1 MTSSTKRRLFCD
13 LETYSSVDITK
24 AGAFKYVESDDFE
37 IMLLAY
43 AWDDE
48 PVRMLDLLDPNGH
61 DEMPDIMSGILDP
74 NTVKVAHNSAFER
87 ACLRKY
93 TGRYLPPEEWEDTM
107 ILAAMNGLPL
117 SLDAAGAALEL
128 RDQKIKEGTALIS
141 YFCKPCRPTIANG
154 GRTRNLPEHAPDK
167 WERFKTYCKRDVEVE
182 QAIYRRLRSFPV
194 TDFERKVW
202 ALDARINERGV
213 LIDTKF
219 VAAAIDMDSTCRE
232 RHMTE
237 MQRLT
242 GLENPNSVAQLKD
255 WLEAAGMSADSLN
268 KATVLEM
275 KDKATDPTTRRVL
288 ELRQQLGKTSV
299 TKYEAMQ
306 SAVCADGRVRG
317 LLQYYGA
324 GRTGRWAGRL
334 VQVQNLPQN
343 HLDQIGTVREL
354 VRERDLETLELCF
367 DSVPDVLSQL
377 IRTAFVAKAGH
388 VFHVADYSAI
398 EARVIAYLAGEK
410 WRMDVFRNGG
420 DIYCSSASAMF
431 RVPVV
436 KHGVNGHLRQKGKIA
451 ELACIA
457 EGQLVLTDAGLVP
470 IENVTTGMK
479 VWDGIEW
486 VSHGGVICRGM
497 RDTVFADGVE
507 LTADHKILT
516 EKGMKESVAAAGL
529 VWADIRIPES
539 FVPWAGSNLPEREKT
554 CLLGVPMRLRK
565 NRNRGDR
572 TSNKEA
578 EANKILWMPLPF
590 SRCCRTPNTRDDRH
604 KGVQR
609 LEQHD
614 TAMPQS
620 ERQQLP
626 AVRRTGSHCVRS
638 LASELREFLDRY
650 GFYLPGGASN
660 RPYKQ
665 RCGLLP
671 GKLSV
676 VHPRGEL
683 PKQAQ
688 HDPGGGERRASAAC
702 GAGRKERNKVR
713 DAMVPPTKGDII
725 TIKEGRSAVPVY
737 DLLNAG
743 PRHRFCVWDT
753 TEKKLRCLSNCG
765 YGGGVGA
772 LRAFGADKMGLTE
785 EEMQDIVTQWRAASP
800 AIPRFWRDA
809 ESAAVRAINNP
820 GRTTTVPCGVKYRRD
835 GDALRCRLPSGR
847 ILSYWDAKLDT
858 DGSICFMGQN
868 QTTRKW
874 EKTGTWGGKLVE
886 NIVQAYA
893 RDCLAVAMVRLAEE
907 GWKICFHVH
916 DEVIVEAPI
925 GTSWEQVAE
934 IMGRSIDW
942 APGLLL
948 RGDGY
953 STPFYRKD

>member
-1 MTSSTKRRLFCD
+1 MTSSTKRRLLID
-13 LETYSSVDITK
+13 LETYSSADITK
-24 AGAFKYVESDDFE
+24 TGAFKYAEAPDFE
-37 IMLLAY
+37 ILLLAY
-43 AWDDE
+43 AWDDGPVQVIDMTERE
-48 PVRMLDLLDPNGH
+48 PVTDERTAAKAAALASVVAGITDP
-61 DEMPDIMSGILDP
+61 DV
-74 NTVKVAHNSAFER
+74 VKVAHNSAFER
-87 ACLRKY
+87 ACLTRY
-93 TGRYLPPEEWEDTM
+93 LGRDLPPEEWEDTM

-128 RDQKIKEGTALIS
+128 RDQKIREGTALIS

-154 GRTRNLPEHAPDK
+154 GRTRNRPEHAPDK
-167 WERFKTYCKRDVEVE
+167 WERFKAYCKRDVEVE

-213 LIDTKF
+213 RIDTEF
-219 VAAAIDMDSTCRE
+219 VAAAIAQNEAFTTRRMA
-232 RHMTE
+232 E
-237 MQRLT
+237 MRRLT

-255 WLEAAGMSADSLN
+255 WLETAGMSADSLN
-268 KATVLEM
+268 KAAVLEL
-275 KDKATDPTTRRVL
+275 KDKAADPATRRVL

-343 HLDQIGTVREL
+343 HLAGLGLVREL

-377 IRTAFVAKAGH
+377 IRTAFVAGEGNI
-388 VFHVADYSAI
+388 FHVADYSAI

-410 WRMDVFRNGG
+410 WRMDVFRSGG

-451 ELACIA
+451 ELAC
-457 EGQLVLTDAGLVP
+457 
-470 IENVTTGMK
+470 
-479 VWDGIEW
+479 
-486 VSHGGVICRGM
+486 
-497 RDTVFADGVE
+497 
-507 LTADHKILT
+507 
-516 EKGMKESVAAAGL
+516 
-529 VWADIRIPES
+529 
-539 FVPWAGSNLPEREKT
+539 
-554 CLLGVPMRLRK
+554 
-565 NRNRGDR
+565 
-572 TSNKEA
+572 
-578 EANKILWMPLPF
+578 
-590 SRCCRTPNTRDDRH
+590 
-604 KGVQR
+604 
-609 LEQHD
+609 
-614 TAMPQS
+614 
-620 ERQQLP
+620 
-626 AVRRTGSHCVRS
+626 
-638 LASELREFLDRY
+638 
-650 GFYLPGGASN
+650 
-660 RPYKQ
+660 
-665 RCGLLP
+665 
-671 GKLSV
+671 
-676 VHPRGEL
+676 
-683 PKQAQ
+683 
-688 HDPGGGERRASAAC
+688 
-702 GAGRKERNKVR
+702 
-713 DAMVPPTKGDII
+713 
-725 TIKEGRSAVPVY
+725 
-737 DLLNAG
+737 
-743 PRHRFCVWDT
+743 
-753 TEKKLRCLSNCG
+753 G

-772 LRAFGADKMGLTE
+772 LRAFGADRMGLTE

-868 QTTRKW
+868 QTTRRW

-934 IMGRSIDW
+934 VMGRAIDW

>member
-1 MTSSTKRRLFCD
+1 MTSSTKRRLLID
-13 LETYSSVDITK
+13 LETYSSADITK
-24 AGAFKYVESDDFE
+24 TGAFKYAEAPDFE
-37 IMLLAY
+37 ILLLAC
-43 AWDDE
+43 AWDDGPVQVIDMTDRE
-48 PVRMLDLLDPNGH
+48 PVTDERTAAKAAALASVVAGITDP
-61 DEMPDIMSGILDP
+61 D
-74 NTVKVAHNSAFER
+74 TVKVAHNSAFER
-87 ACLRKY
+87 ACLTRY
-93 TGRYLPPEEWEDTM
+93 LGRDLPPEEWEDTM

-128 RDQKIKEGTALIS
+128 RDQKIREGTALIS
-141 YFCKPCRPTIANG
+141 YFCKPCKPTIANG
-154 GRTRNLPEHAPDK
+154 GRTRNRPEHAPDK
-167 WERFKTYCKRDVEVE
+167 WERFKAYCKRDVEVE

-202 ALDARINERGV
+202 ALDARINEHGV
-213 LIDTKF
+213 RIDTGL
-219 VAAAIDMDSTCRE
+219 VAAAIAQNEAFTTRRMA
-232 RHMTE
+232 E
-237 MQRLT
+237 MRRLT

-255 WLEAAGMSADSLN
+255 WLETAGMSADSLN
-268 KATVLEM
+268 KAAVLEL

-343 HLDQIGTVREL
+343 HLAGLGLVREL

-377 IRTAFVAKAGH
+377 IRTAFVAGEGNI
-388 VFHVADYSAI
+388 FHVADYSAI

-410 WRMDVFRNGG
+410 WRMDVFRSGG

-451 ELACIA
+451 ELA
-457 EGQLVLTDAGLVP
+457 
-470 IENVTTGMK
+470 
-479 VWDGIEW
+479 
-486 VSHGGVICRGM
+486 
-497 RDTVFADGVE
+497 
-507 LTADHKILT
+507 
-516 EKGMKESVAAAGL
+516 
-529 VWADIRIPES
+529 
-539 FVPWAGSNLPEREKT
+539 
-554 CLLGVPMRLRK
+554 
-565 NRNRGDR
+565 
-572 TSNKEA
+572 
-578 EANKILWMPLPF
+578 
-590 SRCCRTPNTRDDRH
+590 
-604 KGVQR
+604 
-609 LEQHD
+609 
-614 TAMPQS
+614 
-620 ERQQLP
+620 
-626 AVRRTGSHCVRS
+626 
-638 LASELREFLDRY
+638 
-650 GFYLPGGASN
+650 
-660 RPYKQ
+660 
-665 RCGLLP
+665 
-671 GKLSV
+671 
-676 VHPRGEL
+676 
-683 PKQAQ
+683 
-688 HDPGGGERRASAAC
+688 
-702 GAGRKERNKVR
+702 
-713 DAMVPPTKGDII
+713 
-725 TIKEGRSAVPVY
+725 
-737 DLLNAG
+737 
-743 PRHRFCVWDT
+743 
-753 TEKKLRCLSNCG
+753 CG

-868 QTTRKW
+868 QTTRRW

-916 DEVIVEAPI
+916 DEVIVEAPT

-934 IMGRSIDW
+934 VMGRPIDW

>member
-1 MTSSTKRRLFCD
+1 MTSSTKRRLHID
-13 LETYSSVDITK
+13 LETYSSADITK
-24 AGAFKYVESDDFE
+24 TGAFKYAEAPDFE
-37 IMLLAY
+37 ILLLAC
-43 AWDDE
+43 AWDDGPVQVIDMTERE
-48 PVRMLDLLDPNGH
+48 PVTDERTAAKAAALASVVAGITDP
-61 DEMPDIMSGILDP
+61 D
-74 NTVKVAHNSAFER
+74 TVKVAHNSAFER
-87 ACLRKY
+87 ACLTRY
-93 TGRYLPPEEWEDTM
+93 LGRDLPPEEWEDTM

-128 RDQKIKEGTALIS
+128 RDQKIREGAALIS
-141 YFCKPCRPTIANG
+141 YFCKPCKPTIANG
-154 GRTRNLPEHAPDK
+154 GRTRNRPEHAPDK
-167 WERFKTYCKRDVEVE
+167 WERFKAYCKRDVEVE

-213 LIDTKF
+213 RIDTEF
-219 VAAAIDMDSTCRE
+219 VAAAIAQNEAFTTRRMA
-232 RHMTE
+232 E

-255 WLEAAGMSADSLN
+255 WLETAGMSADSLN
-268 KATVLEM
+268 KATVLEL

-343 HLDQIGTVREL
+343 HLAGLSLVREL

-377 IRTAFVAKAGH
+377 IRTAFVAGEGNI
-388 VFHVADYSAI
+388 FHVADYSAI

-410 WRMDVFRNGG
+410 WRMDVFRSGG

-451 ELACIA
+451 ELA
-457 EGQLVLTDAGLVP
+457 
-470 IENVTTGMK
+470 
-479 VWDGIEW
+479 
-486 VSHGGVICRGM
+486 
-497 RDTVFADGVE
+497 
-507 LTADHKILT
+507 
-516 EKGMKESVAAAGL
+516 
-529 VWADIRIPES
+529 
-539 FVPWAGSNLPEREKT
+539 
-554 CLLGVPMRLRK
+554 
-565 NRNRGDR
+565 
-572 TSNKEA
+572 
-578 EANKILWMPLPF
+578 
-590 SRCCRTPNTRDDRH
+590 
-604 KGVQR
+604 
-609 LEQHD
+609 
-614 TAMPQS
+614 
-620 ERQQLP
+620 
-626 AVRRTGSHCVRS
+626 
-638 LASELREFLDRY
+638 
-650 GFYLPGGASN
+650 
-660 RPYKQ
+660 
-665 RCGLLP
+665 
-671 GKLSV
+671 
-676 VHPRGEL
+676 
-683 PKQAQ
+683 
-688 HDPGGGERRASAAC
+688 
-702 GAGRKERNKVR
+702 
-713 DAMVPPTKGDII
+713 
-725 TIKEGRSAVPVY
+725 
-737 DLLNAG
+737 
-743 PRHRFCVWDT
+743 
-753 TEKKLRCLSNCG
+753 CG

-847 ILSYWDAKLDT
+847 ILSYWDARLDT

-868 QTTRKW
+868 QTTRRW

-934 IMGRSIDW
+934 VMGRAIDW

-953 STPFYRKD
+953 STPFYMKD

>member
-1 MTSSTKRRLFCD
+1 MTSSTKRRLLID
-13 LETYSSVDITK
+13 LETYSSADITK
-24 AGAFKYVESDDFE
+24 TGAFKYAEAPDFE
-37 IMLLAY
+37 ILLLAC
-43 AWDDE
+43 AWDDGPVQVIDMTDRE
-48 PVRMLDLLDPNGH
+48 PVTDERTAAKAAALASVVAGITDP
-61 DEMPDIMSGILDP
+61 D
-74 NTVKVAHNSAFER
+74 TVKVAHNSAFER
-87 ACLRKY
+87 ACLTRY
-93 TGRYLPPEEWEDTM
+93 LGRDLPPEEWEDTM

-128 RDQKIKEGTALIS
+128 RDQKIREGTALIS
-141 YFCKPCRPTIANG
+141 YFCKPCKPTIANG
-154 GRTRNLPEHAPDK
+154 GRTRNRPEHAPDK
-167 WERFKTYCKRDVEVE
+167 WERFKAYCKRDVEVE

-213 LIDTKF
+213 LIDTEF
-219 VAAAIDMDSTCRE
+219 VAAAIAQNEAFTTRRMA
-232 RHMTE
+232 E
-237 MQRLT
+237 MRRLT

-255 WLEAAGMSADSLN
+255 WLETAGMSADSLN
-268 KATVLEM
+268 KAAVQEL

-306 SAVCADGRVRG
+306 NAVCADGRVRG

-343 HLDQIGTVREL
+343 HLAGLALVREL

-377 IRTAFVAKAGH
+377 IRTAFVAGEGNI
-388 VFHVADYSAI
+388 FHVADYSAI

-410 WRMDVFRNGG
+410 WRMDVFRSGG

-451 ELACIA
+451 ELA
-457 EGQLVLTDAGLVP
+457 
-470 IENVTTGMK
+470 
-479 VWDGIEW
+479 
-486 VSHGGVICRGM
+486 
-497 RDTVFADGVE
+497 
-507 LTADHKILT
+507 
-516 EKGMKESVAAAGL
+516 
-529 VWADIRIPES
+529 
-539 FVPWAGSNLPEREKT
+539 
-554 CLLGVPMRLRK
+554 
-565 NRNRGDR
+565 
-572 TSNKEA
+572 
-578 EANKILWMPLPF
+578 
-590 SRCCRTPNTRDDRH
+590 
-604 KGVQR
+604 
-609 LEQHD
+609 
-614 TAMPQS
+614 
-620 ERQQLP
+620 
-626 AVRRTGSHCVRS
+626 
-638 LASELREFLDRY
+638 
-650 GFYLPGGASN
+650 
-660 RPYKQ
+660 
-665 RCGLLP
+665 
-671 GKLSV
+671 
-676 VHPRGEL
+676 
-683 PKQAQ
+683 
-688 HDPGGGERRASAAC
+688 
-702 GAGRKERNKVR
+702 
-713 DAMVPPTKGDII
+713 
-725 TIKEGRSAVPVY
+725 
-737 DLLNAG
+737 
-743 PRHRFCVWDT
+743 
-753 TEKKLRCLSNCG
+753 CG

-858 DGSICFMGQN
+858 DGSICFMGLN
-868 QTTRKW
+868 QTTRRW

-934 IMGRSIDW
+934 VMGRPIDW

>member
-1 MTSSTKRRLFCD
+1 MTSSTKRRLLID
-13 LETYSSVDITK
+13 LETYSSADITK
-24 AGAFKYVESDDFE
+24 TGAFKYAEAPDFE
-37 IMLLAY
+37 ILLLAC
-43 AWDDE
+43 AWDDGPVQVIDMTDRE
-48 PVRMLDLLDPNGH
+48 PVTDERTAAKAAALASVVAGITDP
-61 DEMPDIMSGILDP
+61 D
-74 NTVKVAHNSAFER
+74 TVKVAHNSAFER
-87 ACLRKY
+87 ACLTRY
-93 TGRYLPPEEWEDTM
+93 LGRDLPPEEWEDTM

-128 RDQKIKEGTALIS
+128 RDQKIREGTALIS
-141 YFCKPCRPTIANG
+141 YFCKPCKPTFANG
-154 GRTRNLPEHAPDK
+154 GRTRNRPEHAPDK
-167 WERFKTYCKRDVEVE
+167 WERFKAYCKRDVEVE

-213 LIDTKF
+213 RIDTGL
-219 VAAAIDMDSTCRE
+219 VAAAIAQNEAFTT
-232 RHMTE
+232 RHMAE
-237 MQRLT
+237 MRRLT

-255 WLEAAGMSADSLN
+255 WLETAGMSADSLN
-268 KATVLEM
+268 KAAVLEL
-275 KDKATDPTTRRVL
+275 KDKAADPTTRRVL

-306 SAVCADGRVRG
+306 RAVCADGRVRG

-343 HLDQIGTVREL
+343 HLAGLGLVREL
-354 VRERDLETLELCF
+354 VRECDLETLELCF

-377 IRTAFVAKAGH
+377 IRTAFVAGEGNI
-388 VFHVADYSAI
+388 FHVADYSAI

-410 WRMDVFRNGG
+410 WRMDVFRSGG

-451 ELACIA
+451 ELA
-457 EGQLVLTDAGLVP
+457 
-470 IENVTTGMK
+470 
-479 VWDGIEW
+479 
-486 VSHGGVICRGM
+486 
-497 RDTVFADGVE
+497 
-507 LTADHKILT
+507 
-516 EKGMKESVAAAGL
+516 
-529 VWADIRIPES
+529 
-539 FVPWAGSNLPEREKT
+539 
-554 CLLGVPMRLRK
+554 
-565 NRNRGDR
+565 
-572 TSNKEA
+572 
-578 EANKILWMPLPF
+578 
-590 SRCCRTPNTRDDRH
+590 
-604 KGVQR
+604 
-609 LEQHD
+609 
-614 TAMPQS
+614 
-620 ERQQLP
+620 
-626 AVRRTGSHCVRS
+626 
-638 LASELREFLDRY
+638 
-650 GFYLPGGASN
+650 
-660 RPYKQ
+660 
-665 RCGLLP
+665 
-671 GKLSV
+671 
-676 VHPRGEL
+676 
-683 PKQAQ
+683 
-688 HDPGGGERRASAAC
+688 
-702 GAGRKERNKVR
+702 
-713 DAMVPPTKGDII
+713 
-725 TIKEGRSAVPVY
+725 
-737 DLLNAG
+737 
-743 PRHRFCVWDT
+743 
-753 TEKKLRCLSNCG
+753 CG

-868 QTTRKW
+868 QTTRRW

-934 IMGRSIDW
+934 VMGRPIDW

>member
-1 MTSSTKRRLFCD
+1 MTSSTKRRLLID
-13 LETYSSVDITK
+13 LETYSSADITK
-24 AGAFKYVESDDFE
+24 TGAFKYAEAPDFE
-37 IMLLAY
+37 ILLLAC
-43 AWDDE
+43 AWDDGPVQVIDMTDRE
-48 PVRMLDLLDPNGH
+48 PVTDERTAAKAAALASVVAGITDP
-61 DEMPDIMSGILDP
+61 D
-74 NTVKVAHNSAFER
+74 TVKVAHNSAFER
-87 ACLRKY
+87 ACLTRY
-93 TGRYLPPEEWEDTM
+93 LGRDLPPEEWEDTM

-117 SLDAAGAALEL
+117 SLDAVGAALEL
-128 RDQKIKEGTALIS
+128 RDQKIREGTALIS
-141 YFCKPCRPTIANG
+141 YFCKPCKPTIANG
-154 GRTRNLPEHAPDK
+154 GRTRNRPEHAPDK
-167 WERFKTYCKRDVEVE
+167 WERFKAYCKRDVEVE

-213 LIDTKF
+213 RIDTGL
-219 VAAAIDMDSTCRE
+219 VAAAIAQNEAFTTRRMA
-232 RHMTE
+232 E
-237 MQRLT
+237 MRRLT

-255 WLEAAGMSADSLN
+255 WLETAGMSADSLN
-268 KATVLEM
+268 KAAVLEL

-343 HLDQIGTVREL
+343 HLAGLGLVREL

-377 IRTAFVAKAGH
+377 IRTAFVAGEGNI
-388 VFHVADYSAI
+388 FHVADYSAI

-410 WRMDVFRNGG
+410 WRMDVFRSGG

-451 ELACIA
+451 ELA
-457 EGQLVLTDAGLVP
+457 
-470 IENVTTGMK
+470 
-479 VWDGIEW
+479 
-486 VSHGGVICRGM
+486 
-497 RDTVFADGVE
+497 
-507 LTADHKILT
+507 
-516 EKGMKESVAAAGL
+516 
-529 VWADIRIPES
+529 
-539 FVPWAGSNLPEREKT
+539 
-554 CLLGVPMRLRK
+554 
-565 NRNRGDR
+565 
-572 TSNKEA
+572 
-578 EANKILWMPLPF
+578 
-590 SRCCRTPNTRDDRH
+590 
-604 KGVQR
+604 
-609 LEQHD
+609 
-614 TAMPQS
+614 
-620 ERQQLP
+620 
-626 AVRRTGSHCVRS
+626 
-638 LASELREFLDRY
+638 
-650 GFYLPGGASN
+650 
-660 RPYKQ
+660 
-665 RCGLLP
+665 
-671 GKLSV
+671 
-676 VHPRGEL
+676 
-683 PKQAQ
+683 
-688 HDPGGGERRASAAC
+688 
-702 GAGRKERNKVR
+702 
-713 DAMVPPTKGDII
+713 
-725 TIKEGRSAVPVY
+725 
-737 DLLNAG
+737 
-743 PRHRFCVWDT
+743 
-753 TEKKLRCLSNCG
+753 CG

-868 QTTRKW
+868 QTTRRW

-916 DEVIVEAPI
+916 DEVIVEAPT

-934 IMGRSIDW
+934 VMGRPIDW

>member
-1 MTSSTKRRLFCD
+1 MTSSTKRRLLID
-13 LETYSSVDITK
+13 LETYSSADITK
-24 AGAFKYVESDDFE
+24 TGAFKYAEAPDFE
-37 IMLLAY
+37 ILLLAF
-43 AWDDE
+43 ARDDGPVQVIDMTGRE
-48 PVRMLDLLDPNGH
+48 PVTDERTAAKAAALASVVAGITDP
-61 DEMPDIMSGILDP
+61 D
-74 NTVKVAHNSAFER
+74 TVKVAHNSAFER
-87 ACLRKY
+87 ACLTRY
-93 TGRYLPPEEWEDTM
+93 LGRDLPPEEWEDTM

-128 RDQKIKEGTALIS
+128 RDQKIREGTALIS

-154 GRTRNLPEHAPDK
+154 GRTRNRPEHAPDK
-167 WERFKTYCKRDVEVE
+167 WERFKAYCKRDVEVE

-213 LIDTKF
+213 RIDTGF
-219 VAAAIDMDSTCRE
+219 VAAAIAQNEAFTTRRMA
-232 RHMTE
+232 E
-237 MQRLT
+237 MRRLT

-255 WLEAAGMSADSLN
+255 WLETAGMSADSLN
-268 KATVLEM
+268 KAAVLEL

-306 SAVCADGRVRG
+306 SAVCGDGRVRG

-343 HLDQIGTVREL
+343 HLAGLGLVREL

-377 IRTAFVAKAGH
+377 IRTAFVAGEGNI
-388 VFHVADYSAI
+388 FHVADYSAI

-410 WRMDVFRNGG
+410 WRMDVFRSGG

-431 RVPVV
+431 RVPVE

-451 ELACIA
+451 ELA
-457 EGQLVLTDAGLVP
+457 
-470 IENVTTGMK
+470 
-479 VWDGIEW
+479 
-486 VSHGGVICRGM
+486 
-497 RDTVFADGVE
+497 
-507 LTADHKILT
+507 
-516 EKGMKESVAAAGL
+516 
-529 VWADIRIPES
+529 
-539 FVPWAGSNLPEREKT
+539 
-554 CLLGVPMRLRK
+554 
-565 NRNRGDR
+565 
-572 TSNKEA
+572 
-578 EANKILWMPLPF
+578 
-590 SRCCRTPNTRDDRH
+590 
-604 KGVQR
+604 
-609 LEQHD
+609 
-614 TAMPQS
+614 
-620 ERQQLP
+620 
-626 AVRRTGSHCVRS
+626 
-638 LASELREFLDRY
+638 
-650 GFYLPGGASN
+650 
-660 RPYKQ
+660 
-665 RCGLLP
+665 
-671 GKLSV
+671 
-676 VHPRGEL
+676 
-683 PKQAQ
+683 
-688 HDPGGGERRASAAC
+688 
-702 GAGRKERNKVR
+702 
-713 DAMVPPTKGDII
+713 
-725 TIKEGRSAVPVY
+725 
-737 DLLNAG
+737 
-743 PRHRFCVWDT
+743 
-753 TEKKLRCLSNCG
+753 CG

-868 QTTRKW
+868 QTTRRW

-916 DEVIVEAPI
+916 DEVIVEAPT

-934 IMGRSIDW
+934 VMGRPIDW